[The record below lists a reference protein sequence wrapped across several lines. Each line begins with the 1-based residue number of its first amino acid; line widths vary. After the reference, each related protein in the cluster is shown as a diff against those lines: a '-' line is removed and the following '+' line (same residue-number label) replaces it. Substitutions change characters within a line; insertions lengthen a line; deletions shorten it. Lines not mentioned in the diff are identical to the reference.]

1 MNDVG
6 NSYARYFNTRNER
19 LGPLFQSRFK
29 AKLIENEESF
39 LQVSRYIHLNPLG
52 FEATH
57 PAGEKNSLI
66 SALEGYHYSSYNLF
80 INGNEKFSLCE
91 RSAIEEYTKNPKSYK
106 EFVESKINQDP
117 SLGIESLILE
127 P

>member
-19 LGPLFQSRFK
+19 IGPLFQSRFK

-39 LQVSRYIHLNPLG
+39 LQLSRYIHLNPLG
-52 FEATH
+52 SKATH

-66 SALEGYHYSSYNLF
+66 SALEGYHYSSYNFF
-80 INGNEKFSLCE
+80 INGNEEFGLCE
-91 RSAIEEYTKNPKSYK
+91 RSAIEEYIKNPKSYK